1 MSRKKYREIGMH
13 YANCLMKHGDSHFG
27 VDWPTEEGAIRR
39 YDVMI
44 EFVTQHMKKDCVKVL
59 DFGCGLSGLW
69 ERIVEIGLE
78 NSVDYW
84 GIDIIQ
90 EYVDVSHKKFPD
102 NNYRC
107 IDILAEDAPD
117 IGEYD
122 YVLLNGLFT
131 QKMSLDHEEMLNFLG
146 EVLVKLFQHTRVGMQ
161 FNFMSPLVDFKRD
174 GAFHLDF
181 DTLSS
186 FITAKLSRKFVIRHD
201 IFPYEY
207 FCIVYK

>member
-1 MSRKKYREIGMH
+1 MSKKKYQEIGMH

-44 EFVTQHMKKDCVKVL
+44 EFIMQSIGKDRVKVL

-69 ERIVEIGLE
+69 ERIIKLKLE
-78 NSVDYW
+78 GSVDYW

-90 EYVDVSHKKFPD
+90 EYVDVSRQKFPD

-107 IDILAEDAPD
+107 IDILAENAPK

-131 QKMSLDHEEMLNFLG
+131 QKMSLDNEEMLSFLG
-146 EVLVKLFQHTRVGMQ
+146 DVLVTLFKHTRVGIQ
-161 FNFMSPLVDFKRD
+161 FNCMSPLVDFKKD

-186 FITAKLSRKFVIRHD
+186 FITAKLSRKFLIRHD

-207 FCIVYK
+207 FCIIYK

>member
-1 MSRKKYREIGMH
+1 MSKKKYQEIGMH

-44 EFVTQHMKKDCVKVL
+44 EFVTQHMKKDYVKVL

-84 GIDIIQ
+84 GIDIVQ

-131 QKMSLDHEEMLNFLG
+131 QKMSLDNEEMFNFLG
-146 EVLVKLFQHTRVGMQ
+146 EVLVTLFQHTRVGIQ
-161 FNFMSPLVDFKRD
+161 FNLMSPLVDFKRD

-181 DTLSS
+181 DSLSS